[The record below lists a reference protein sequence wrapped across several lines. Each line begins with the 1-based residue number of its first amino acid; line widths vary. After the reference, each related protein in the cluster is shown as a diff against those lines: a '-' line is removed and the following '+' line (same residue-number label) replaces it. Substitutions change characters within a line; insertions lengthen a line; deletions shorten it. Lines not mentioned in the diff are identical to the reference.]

1 MILSENIENYFGGE
15 FAFSTTLKNQN
26 IVLIDKEEKRIT
38 TDLLGYEL
46 FKQFNN
52 DLINGLPVTQKWIDF
67 VNGIDYVLDGVLKNY
82 TGIIEMLQ
90 YYTLSIL
97 TEKFQLFQTGIG
109 IRKLE
114 GENSLDTSNIEKE
127 QQIINN
133 YNNCLP
139 LYRQAYDFLYN
150 NNEIQ
155 NRTATSIIDNLDN
168 TYTVNLTNTT
178 DICDY
183 QKVILNGKEYEVT
196 NLISNT
202 SFNINEN
209 TGVVFNLDFQFFKY
223 GNLISIPKYSKKI
236 INY

>member
-67 VNGIDYVLDGVLKNY
+67 VNGIDYILDGVLKNY

-114 GENSLDTSNIEKE
+114 GENSLDTSNLEKE
-127 QQIINN
+127 QEIVNN

-209 TGVVFNLDFQFFKY
+209 TGVVFNLDFQFLKY

>member
-52 DLINGLPVTQKWIDF
+52 DLSNGLPVTQKWINF

-82 TGIIEMLQ
+82 SGIIEMLQ

-155 NRTATSIIDNLDN
+155 NRTATSIIDNFDN